1 MVTSQTA
8 VPSTRP
14 SQSIWPGRVAG
25 LSSSLAGQGGTRG
38 SGGPVCTSLRCLPRT
53 EPVKCFVTWCGPR
66 AAWAGAMGQGE
77 GRGERA
83 GRGGTRTLGGRGTLE
98 GGARHWGLGG
108 WESARDRDLPP
119 WPGLSFPTWKWAGPA
134 GAGHPQSRARK
145 EPSVCFRGA
154 RCRVCAEQQLQV
166 CSPRWE
172 GSGQPRSG
180 HPSRQTLTTRLG
192 GQERPRA
199 ERGQRRQTLHV
210 GGREPARTPILT
222 RGSSARHPAPPVSSV
237 AEASTAGG
245 PSGG

>member
-1 MVTSQTA
+1 MPPPPRPRPLCPLSRLLLSQQPIHSLRPSQAPLGPPPSGPHGTGAVSMVTSQTA

-38 SGGPVCTSLRCLPRT
+38 SGGPVCTSLQCLPRT

-66 AAWAGAMGQGE
+66 AAWAGATGQGE

-145 EPSVCFRGA
+145 VFQG
-154 RCRVCAEQQLQV
+154 
-166 CSPRWE
+166 
-172 GSGQPRSG
+172 RSM
-180 HPSRQTLTTRLG
+180 PCLC
-192 GQERPRA
+192 
-199 ERGQRRQTLHV
+199 
-210 GGREPARTPILT
+210 
-222 RGSSARHPAPPVSSV
+222 
-237 AEASTAGG
+237 
-245 PSGG
+245 